1 MKKLLSVLTLMVM
14 ASVWVAAQVNTAAP
28 AAPAPAD
35 ENGPVMTLE
44 TTEVDYGKIEQGS
57 DPYRVF
63 KFTNTGKA
71 PLVIENAKGSC
82 GCTVPSYSK
91 EPIAP
96 GEASEIKVRYDTN
109 RIGKFTKT
117 VTLTTNEAVQ
127 TRTLRIS
134 GEVYA
139 KPTEPEGVPASTGG
153 FNN

>member
-1 MKKLLSVLTLMVM
+1 MKKLFFALTLTLLSAGWM
-14 ASVWVAAQVNTAAP
+14 SAQVNATV
-28 AAPAPAD
+28 APAD
-35 ENGPVMTLE
+35 VNGPVMTLDAA
-44 TTEVDYGKIEQGS
+44 EVDYGKVEQGS

-71 PLVIENAKGSC
+71 PLVIENAKASC
-82 GCTVPSYSK
+82 GCTVPNYPK

-96 GEASEIKVRYDTN
+96 GESAEIKVRYDTN

-117 VTLTTNEAVQ
+117 ITLTTNEAVQ

-134 GEVYA
+134 GEIFA
-139 KPTEPEGVPASTGG
+139 KPTEPAGVPASTGG